1 MQVEH
6 IETGVIL
13 FDQRRSFGKYELN
26 GGTQIR
32 LDVVYTFY
40 CSNIFM
46 FDINLLS
53 AFLIY
58 V

>member
-46 FDINLLS
+46 FDIY
-53 AFLIY
+53 FRHF
-58 V
+58 

>member
-6 IETGVIL
+6 TGTGGIL
-13 FDQRRSFGKYELN
+13 LDQRRSFRQSEFN

-46 FDINLLS
+46 FDIY
-53 AFLIY
+53 FRHF
-58 V
+58 